1 MKYLIPV
8 FFVLTAG
15 MIAGCNNVEQSAM
28 QTTTPPSGTIP
39 APAPFQIN
47 VLNIFPHDTTSY
59 TQGLLFYKGELY
71 ESTGGQAE
79 ANNWKSW
86 VGKTDLKTGKQL
98 IKTPLDKAYFGE
110 GITILGDRLF
120 QLTWTSKLGIIYDPG
135 TLRKTGEFPLKTEG
149 WGITNDSSNLII
161 SDGSSNLYYLDPQN
175 FSTLKV
181 VGVTDNNGPVNNLNE
196 LEFINGYLYANRWQT
211 NTILKI
217 DPSNGQVVGR
227 ADLTDLLRQYSRA
240 GFNESTY
247 NNGDAVLNG
256 IAYDPAS
263 KKVYLTGKLW
273 PILLETT
280 FE

>member
-1 MKYLIPV
+1 MKYLTPALFI
-8 FFVLTAG
+8 LTAG
-15 MIAGCNNVEQSAM
+15 IIAGCNNVEQSAT
-28 QTTTPPSGTIP
+28 QTTFPASGTIP
-39 APAPFQIN
+39 PPAPFQIN
-47 VLNIFPHDTTSY
+47 VLNVYPHDTTSY
-59 TQGLLFYKGELY
+59 TQGLLVYKGQLF

-98 IKTPLDKAYFGE
+98 SKTMLDKAYFGE
-110 GITILGDRLF
+110 GITILNERLY
-120 QLTWTSKLGIIYDPG
+120 QLTWTSRIGLMYDPA
-135 TLRKTGEFPLKTEG
+135 TLKKTGEFSLKTDG
-149 WGITNDSSNLII
+149 WGITNDSSNLIV
-161 SDGSSNLYYLDPQN
+161 SDGSSNLYYLNPAD

-181 VGVTDNNGPVNNLNE
+181 LGVTDNNGPVNNINE
-196 LEFINGYLYANRWQT
+196 LEFINGYIYANRWQT
-211 NTILKI
+211 NYILKI

-227 ADLTDLLRQYSRA
+227 ADLGNLLKQYSRA

-256 IAYDPAS
+256 IAYDPVS

-273 PILLETT
+273 PIMLETS

>member
-1 MKYLIPV
+1 MKYLLPALFI
-8 FFVLTAG
+8 LTAG
-15 MIAGCNNVEQSAM
+15 IIAGCNNVEQSAT
-28 QTTTPPSGTIP
+28 QTTIPGSGTIP
-39 APAPFQIN
+39 PPAPFPIN
-47 VLNIFPHDTTSY
+47 VLNVYPHDTTSY
-59 TQGLLFYKGELY
+59 TQGLLIYNGQMY

-98 IKTPLDKAYFGE
+98 SKTMLDKAYFGE
-110 GITILGDRLF
+110 GITILNEKLY
-120 QLTWTSKLGIIYDPG
+120 QLTWTSRIGLIYNPA
-135 TLRKTGEFPLKTEG
+135 TLQKTGEFSLKTDG

-161 SDGSSNLYYLDPQN
+161 SDGTSNLYYLNPAD

-181 VGVTDNNGPVNNLNE
+181 LGVTDNNGPVNNLNE
-196 LEFINGYLYANRWQT
+196 LEFINGYIYANRWQT
-211 NTILKI
+211 NYILKI

-227 ADLTDLLRQYSRA
+227 ADLGNLLKQYSRA

-256 IAYDPAS
+256 IAYDPVS

-273 PILLETT
+273 PIMLETS